1 MQIRLSFNLIKL
13 YGVLSAPFIP
23 DAAEKIFKA
32 LNLSNENWPNNISE
46 ALDSIPENAAFE
58 VPEVMFIKI
67 TDEQRET
74 WKEQF
79 SGN

>member
-1 MQIRLSFNLIKL
+1 MFHFRFRKL
-13 YGVLSAPFIP
+13 ADQNGDNKL
-23 DAAEKIFKA
+23 KIFKA
-32 LNLSNENWPNNISE
+32 LNLSNENWPDNITE

-58 VPEVMFIKI
+58 VPEVMFTKI